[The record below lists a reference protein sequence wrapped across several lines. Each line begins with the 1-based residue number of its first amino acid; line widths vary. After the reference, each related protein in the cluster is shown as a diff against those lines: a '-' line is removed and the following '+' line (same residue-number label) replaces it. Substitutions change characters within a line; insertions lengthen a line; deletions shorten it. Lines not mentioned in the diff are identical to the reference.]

1 MGINT
6 QLGVKDESTWGT
18 AVTVDKFFPLLSE
31 NIRENVDKLES
42 DARRSGLLVQRSDIS
57 IPIYKGSSGTLEI
70 PIMNKTFGFWL
81 KHLLGAVAT
90 AGPTDSAY
98 THTGTIATLYG
109 DSFTAQVNRPF
120 HDSGTNQAFT
130 WEGGKVTSWEITA
143 AVDEEPKLTAECDFE
158 NYATGTSLA
167 SASYASG
174 LELLS
179 WAHSSSALTIAG
191 TSVPVTSFKIACDN
205 ALKTDRHH
213 IRGSGLK
220 KEQVAAGYRD
230 ITWELTADFDS
241 LTQYNRVVASTN
253 SGQYAAI
260 VLTLAAPTVIGAGST
275 YPSLTITIDAARF
288 DEIDID
294 NSGMDP
300 NMQTLSGVARYDGT
314 DSAVTMAYV
323 TADSTP

>member
-6 QLGVKDESTWGT
+6 QLGVKTESTWGT
-18 AVTVDKFFPLLSE
+18 AVTVDRFFPLLSE
-31 NIRENVDKLES
+31 NITETVDKLES
-42 DARRSGLLVQRSDIS
+42 DARRAGLFVQRSDIS

-70 PIMNKTFGFWL
+70 PIMSKSFGFWL
-81 KHLLGAVAT
+81 VHLLGTVAT

-98 THTGTIATLYG
+98 THTGTVGSLYG

-120 HDSGTNQAFT
+120 HDSGSNQAFT
-130 WEGGKVTSWEITA
+130 WEGGKVTSWEITCG
-143 AVDEEPKLTAECDFE
+143 VDEEAKLSAECDFE

-179 WAHSSSALTIAG
+179 WAHSASTLTIGG
-191 TSVPVTSFKIACDN
+191 TTVPVTSFKVSCDN
-205 ALKTDRHH
+205 ALKTDRHY

-220 KEQVAAGYRD
+220 KEQVQAGYRD
-230 ITWELTADFDS
+230 ISWELTADWDS
-241 LTQYNRVVASTN
+241 TTQYSRVLASTN
-253 SGQYAAI
+253 SGQYAEII
-260 VLTLAAPTVIGAGST
+260 VTLKAPTLIGTSS
-275 YPSLTITIDAARF
+275 YPALVITIPAARF
-288 DEIDID
+288 DNIDID

-314 DSAVTMAYV
+314 NSAVTLAYT
-323 TADSTP
+323 TADSTA